1 MNYLKTFSKSTN
13 QFQEKM
19 NMNKIL
25 KIQNLTKN
33 FGNVSAVSN
42 VSIEV
47 EEGTIHSI
55 IGPNGAGKST
65 FFNMISGVI
74 PPSKGNVYYKDKDIT
89 GFESYKL
96 PHMGIAKCFQ
106 ITNVFPKLTVREN
119 VWASIFSCSHKSKI
133 DLFKSMNDFETIDK
147 ETKKIITDV
156 GLSHKIDDKAEEL
169 SHGQQRM
176 LEMAITLGA
185 KPDLLLLDEPTQGL
199 APEATV
205 EMTELIRKLSKKY
218 TILLIQHKMHIVI
231 EISKI
236 ITVLNFGEKIEEGS
250 PKQIKNSKKVQDA
263 YLGRK

>member
-1 MNYLKTFSKSTN
+1 
-13 QFQEKM
+13 
-19 NMNKIL
+19 MNKIL

-74 PPSKGNVYYKDKDIT
+74 PPSEGNVYYKDKDIT

-106 ITNVFPKLTVREN
+106 ITNVFPKLSVREN

-133 DLFKSMNDFETIDK
+133 DLFRSMNDFETIDK

-218 TILLIQHKMHIVI
+218 TILLIEHKMHIVM

-236 ITVLNFGEKIEEGS
+236 ITVLNFGEKIEEGT
-250 PKQIKNSKKVQDA
+250 PNQIKNSKKVQDA

>member
-1 MNYLKTFSKSTN
+1 
-13 QFQEKM
+13 
-19 NMNKIL
+19 MNKIL

-74 PPSKGNVYYKDKDIT
+74 PPSEGNVFYKDKDIT

-106 ITNVFPKLTVREN
+106 ITNVFPKLTVRKN

-218 TILLIQHKMHIVI
+218 TILLIEHKMHIVM

-236 ITVLNFGEKIEEGS
+236 ITVLNFGEKIEEGT
-250 PKQIKNSKKVQDA
+250 PNQIKNSKKVQDA

>member
-1 MNYLKTFSKSTN
+1 MK
-13 QFQEKM
+13 
-19 NMNKIL
+19 MNKIL

-74 PPSKGNVYYKDKDIT
+74 PPSEGNVFYKDKDIT

-205 EMTELIRKLSKKY
+205 EMTELIRKLSKNY
-218 TILLIQHKMHIVI
+218 TILLIEHKMHIVM

-236 ITVLNFGEKIEEGS
+236 ITVLNFGEKIEEGT
-250 PKQIKNSKKVQDA
+250 PNQIKNSKKVQDA

>member
-1 MNYLKTFSKSTN
+1 
-13 QFQEKM
+13 
-19 NMNKIL
+19 MNKIL

-74 PPSKGNVYYKDKDIT
+74 PPSEGSVYYKDRDIT

-218 TILLIQHKMHIVI
+218 TILLIEHKMHIVM

-236 ITVLNFGEKIEEGS
+236 ITVLNFGEKIEEGT
-250 PKQIKNSKKVQDA
+250 PNQIKNSKKVQDA

>member
-1 MNYLKTFSKSTN
+1 
-13 QFQEKM
+13 
-19 NMNKIL
+19 MNKIL

-33 FGNVSAVSN
+33 FGSVSAVSN
-42 VSIEV
+42 INLEV
-47 EEGTIHSI
+47 EEGTIHSV

-74 PPSKGNVYYKDKDIT
+74 PPSNGSVYYKDRDIT

-133 DLFKSMNDFETIDK
+133 DLFKSMNDFKTIDK
-147 ETKKIITDV
+147 DTENIISDV

-218 TILLIQHKMHIVI
+218 TILLIEHKMHIVM

-236 ITVLNFGEKIEEGS
+236 ITVLNFGEKIEEGT
-250 PKQIKNSKKVQDA
+250 PNQIKNSKKVQDA

>member
-1 MNYLKTFSKSTN
+1 
-13 QFQEKM
+13 
-19 NMNKIL
+19 MNKIL

-74 PPSKGNVYYKDKDIT
+74 PPSDGNVYYKDADIT

-147 ETKKIITDV
+147 ETIKIINDV
-156 GLSHKIDDKAEEL
+156 GLSHKINDKAEEL

-218 TILLIQHKMHIVI
+218 TILLIEHKMHIVM

-236 ITVLNFGEKIEEGS
+236 ITVLNFGEKIEEGT
-250 PKQIKNSKKVQDA
+250 PNQIKNSKKVQDA

>member
-1 MNYLKTFSKSTN
+1 MK
-13 QFQEKM
+13 
-19 NMNKIL
+19 MNKIL

-74 PPSKGNVYYKDKDIT
+74 PPSEGNVFYKDKDIT

-218 TILLIQHKMHIVI
+218 TILLIEHKMHIVM

-236 ITVLNFGEKIEEGS
+236 ITVLNFGEKIEEGT
-250 PKQIKNSKKVQDA
+250 PNQIKNSKKVQDA

>member
-1 MNYLKTFSKSTN
+1 
-13 QFQEKM
+13 M

-74 PPSKGNVYYKDKDIT
+74 PPSEGSVYYKDRDIT

-218 TILLIQHKMHIVI
+218 TILLIEHKMHIVM

-236 ITVLNFGEKIEEGS
+236 ITVLNFGEKIEEGT
-250 PKQIKNSKKVQDA
+250 PNQIKNSKKVQDA

>member
-1 MNYLKTFSKSTN
+1 
-13 QFQEKM
+13 
-19 NMNKIL
+19 MNKIL

-74 PPSKGNVYYKDKDIT
+74 PPSEGNVYYKDKDIT

-147 ETKKIITDV
+147 ETKKIINDV

-205 EMTELIRKLSKKY
+205 EMTELIQKAFKKIY
-218 TILLIQHKMHIVI
+218 
-231 EISKI
+231 
-236 ITVLNFGEKIEEGS
+236 NFI
-250 PKQIKNSKKVQDA
+250 N
-263 YLGRK
+263 RT

>member
-1 MNYLKTFSKSTN
+1 MK
-13 QFQEKM
+13 
-19 NMNKIL
+19 MNKIL

-55 IGPNGAGKST
+55 IGTNGAGKST

-74 PPSKGNVYYKDKDIT
+74 SPSEGNVYYKDKDIT

-218 TILLIQHKMHIVI
+218 TILLIEHKMHIVM

-236 ITVLNFGEKIEEGS
+236 ITVLNFGEKIEEGT
-250 PKQIKNSKKVQDA
+250 PNHIKNSKKVQDA

>member
-1 MNYLKTFSKSTN
+1 
-13 QFQEKM
+13 
-19 NMNKIL
+19 MNKIL

-74 PPSKGNVYYKDKDIT
+74 PPSEGSVYYKDRDIT

-106 ITNVFPKLTVREN
+106 ITNVFPKLSVREN

-147 ETKKIITDV
+147 ETIKIINDV

-218 TILLIQHKMHIVI
+218 TILLIEHKMHIVM

-236 ITVLNFGEKIEEGS
+236 ITVLNFGEKIEEGT
-250 PKQIKNSKKVQDA
+250 PNQIKNSKKVQDA

>member
-1 MNYLKTFSKSTN
+1 
-13 QFQEKM
+13 
-19 NMNKIL
+19 MNKIL
-25 KIQNLTKN
+25 KIENLTKN
-33 FGNVSAVSN
+33 FGSISAVSN
-42 VSIEV
+42 VNLEV
-47 EEGTIHSI
+47 EEGTIHSV

-74 PPSKGNVYYKDKDIT
+74 PPSNGSVYYKDKDIT

-119 VWASIFSCSHKSKI
+119 VWASIFSCSHKSKV
-133 DLFKSMNDFETIDK
+133 DLFKSMNDFKTIDK
-147 ETKKIITDV
+147 DTENIISDV

-205 EMTELIRKLSKKY
+205 EMTELIRKLSKNY
-218 TILLIQHKMHIVI
+218 TILLIEHKMHIVM

-236 ITVLNFGEKIEEGS
+236 ITVLNFGEKIEEGT
-250 PKQIKNSKKVQDA
+250 PNQIKNSKKVQDA

>member
-1 MNYLKTFSKSTN
+1 
-13 QFQEKM
+13 
-19 NMNKIL
+19 MNKIL

-74 PPSKGNVYYKDKDIT
+74 PPSEGNVYYKDKDIT

-147 ETKKIITDV
+147 ETIKIINDV

-218 TILLIQHKMHIVI
+218 TILLIENKMHIVM

>member
-1 MNYLKTFSKSTN
+1 
-13 QFQEKM
+13 
-19 NMNKIL
+19 MNKIL

-74 PPSKGNVYYKDKDIT
+74 PPSEGSVYYKDKDIT

-147 ETKKIITDV
+147 ETIKIINDV

-185 KPDLLLLDEPTQGL
+185 KPVLLLLDEPTQGL

-218 TILLIQHKMHIVI
+218 TILLIEHKMHIVM

-250 PKQIKNSKKVQDA
+250 PNQIKNSKKVQDA

>member
-1 MNYLKTFSKSTN
+1 
-13 QFQEKM
+13 
-19 NMNKIL
+19 MNKIL

-74 PPSKGNVYYKDKDIT
+74 PPSEGNVYYKNKDIT

-205 EMTELIRKLSKKY
+205 EMTNLIRKLSKNY
-218 TILLIQHKMHIVI
+218 TILLIEHKMHIVM

-250 PKQIKNSKKVQDA
+250 PEQIKNSKKVQDA

>member
-1 MNYLKTFSKSTN
+1 
-13 QFQEKM
+13 
-19 NMNKIL
+19 MNKIL
-25 KIQNLTKN
+25 KIENLTKN
-33 FGNVSAVSN
+33 FGSISAVSN
-42 VSIEV
+42 VNLEV
-47 EEGTIHSI
+47 EEGTIHSV

-74 PPSKGNVYYKDKDIT
+74 PPSNGSVYYKDKDIT

-133 DLFKSMNDFETIDK
+133 DLFKSMNGFEIIDK
-147 ETKKIITDV
+147 DTENIINDV

-205 EMTELIRKLSKKY
+205 EMTNLIRKLSKNY
-218 TILLIQHKMHIVI
+218 TILLIEHKMHIVM

-236 ITVLNFGEKIEEGS
+236 ITVLNFGEKIEEGT
-250 PKQIKNSKKVQDA
+250 PTQIKDSKRVQDA

>member
-1 MNYLKTFSKSTN
+1 
-13 QFQEKM
+13 
-19 NMNKIL
+19 MNKIL

-74 PPSKGNVYYKDKDIT
+74 PPSEGNVYYKDKDIT

-119 VWASIFSCSHKSKI
+119 VWASIFSCSHRSKI

-147 ETKKIITDV
+147 ETIKIINDV

-218 TILLIQHKMHIVI
+218 TILLIEHKMHIVM

-236 ITVLNFGEKIEEGS
+236 ITVLNFGEKIEEGT
-250 PKQIKNSKKVQDA
+250 PNQIKNSKKVQDA

>member
-1 MNYLKTFSKSTN
+1 MK
-13 QFQEKM
+13 
-19 NMNKIL
+19 KIL

-33 FGNVSAVSN
+33 FGSISAVSN
-42 VSIEV
+42 VNLEL
-47 EEGTIHSI
+47 EEGTIHSV

-74 PPSKGNVYYKDKDIT
+74 SPSEGSVYYKDKDIT

-119 VWASIFSCSHKSKI
+119 VWASIFSCSHKSKV
-133 DLFKSMNDFETIDK
+133 DLFKSMNDFKTID
-147 ETKKIITDV
+147 EDTENIISDV

-185 KPDLLLLDEPTQGL
+185 KPDLLLLDEPTHGL

-205 EMTELIRKLSKKY
+205 EMTELIRKLSKNY
-218 TILLIQHKMHIVI
+218 TILLIEHKMHIVM

-236 ITVLNFGEKIEEGS
+236 ITVLNFGEKIEEGT
-250 PKQIKNSKKVQDA
+250 PNQIKNSKKVQDA

>member
-1 MNYLKTFSKSTN
+1 
-13 QFQEKM
+13 
-19 NMNKIL
+19 MNKIL

-74 PPSKGNVYYKDKDIT
+74 PPSEGNVYYKNQDIT

-106 ITNVFPKLTVREN
+106 ITNVFPKLTVKEN

-147 ETKKIITDV
+147 ETIKIINDV

-218 TILLIQHKMHIVI
+218 TILLIEHKMHIVM

-236 ITVLNFGEKIEEGS
+236 ITVLNFGEKIEEGT
-250 PKQIKNSKKVQDA
+250 PNQIKNSKKVQDA

>member
-1 MNYLKTFSKSTN
+1 
-13 QFQEKM
+13 
-19 NMNKIL
+19 MNKIL

-33 FGNVSAVSN
+33 FGSISAVSN
-42 VSIEV
+42 VNLEV
-47 EEGTIHSI
+47 EEGTIHSV

-74 PPSKGNVYYKDKDIT
+74 PPSNGSVYYKDKDIT

-133 DLFKSMNDFETIDK
+133 DLFKSMNDFKIIDK
-147 ETKKIITDV
+147 DTENIISDV

-205 EMTELIRKLSKKY
+205 EMTELIRKLSKNY
-218 TILLIQHKMHIVI
+218 TILLIEHKMHIVM

-236 ITVLNFGEKIEEGS
+236 ITVLNFGEKIEEGT
-250 PKQIKNSKKVQDA
+250 PNQIKKSKKVQDA

>member
-1 MNYLKTFSKSTN
+1 
-13 QFQEKM
+13 
-19 NMNKIL
+19 MNKIL

-33 FGNVSAVSN
+33 FGSISAVSN
-42 VSIEV
+42 VSLEV

-74 PPSKGNVYYKDKDIT
+74 PPSEGSVYYKDKNIT

-133 DLFKSMNDFETIDK
+133 DLFKSMNGFEIIDK
-147 ETKKIITDV
+147 DTENIINDV

-205 EMTELIRKLSKKY
+205 EMTNLIRKLSKNY
-218 TILLIQHKMHIVI
+218 TILLIEHKMHIVM

-236 ITVLNFGEKIEEGS
+236 ITVLNFGEKIEEGT
-250 PKQIKNSKKVQDA
+250 PTQIKDSKRVQDA

>member
-1 MNYLKTFSKSTN
+1 
-13 QFQEKM
+13 
-19 NMNKIL
+19 MNKIL

-74 PPSKGNVYYKDKDIT
+74 PPSEGNVYYKDKDIT

-147 ETKKIITDV
+147 ETIKIINDV

-218 TILLIQHKMHIVI
+218 TILLIEHKMHIVM

-236 ITVLNFGEKIEEGS
+236 ITVLNFGEKIDEGT
-250 PKQIKNSKKVQDA
+250 PNQIKNSKKVQDA

>member
-1 MNYLKTFSKSTN
+1 
-13 QFQEKM
+13 
-19 NMNKIL
+19 MNKIL

-33 FGNVSAVSN
+33 FGNVSAISN

-74 PPSKGNVYYKDKDIT
+74 PPSEGNVYYKDKDIT

-218 TILLIQHKMHIVI
+218 TILLIEHKMHIVM

-236 ITVLNFGEKIEEGS
+236 ITVLNFGEKIEEGT
-250 PKQIKNSKKVQDA
+250 PNQIKNSKKVQDA
-263 YLGRK
+263 YLVRK

>member
-1 MNYLKTFSKSTN
+1 
-13 QFQEKM
+13 
-19 NMNKIL
+19 MNKIL

-147 ETKKIITDV
+147 ETIKIINDV

-218 TILLIQHKMHIVI
+218 TILLIEHKMHIVM

-236 ITVLNFGEKIEEGS
+236 ITVLNFGEKIEEGT
-250 PKQIKNSKKVQDA
+250 PNQIKNSKKVQDA

>member
-1 MNYLKTFSKSTN
+1 
-13 QFQEKM
+13 
-19 NMNKIL
+19 MNKIL

-33 FGNVSAVSN
+33 FGSISAVSN
-42 VSIEV
+42 VSLEV

-74 PPSKGNVYYKDKDIT
+74 PPSEGSVYYKNKDIT

-133 DLFKSMNDFETIDK
+133 DLFKSMNDFESIDK

-205 EMTELIRKLSKKY
+205 EMTELIRKLSKNY
-218 TILLIQHKMHIVI
+218 TILLIEHKMHIVM

-236 ITVLNFGEKIEEGS
+236 ITVLNFGEKIEEGT
-250 PKQIKNSKKVQDA
+250 PNQIKNSKKVQDA

>member
-1 MNYLKTFSKSTN
+1 
-13 QFQEKM
+13 
-19 NMNKIL
+19 MNKIL

-33 FGNVSAVSN
+33 FGSVSAVSN
-42 VSIEV
+42 VNLEV
-47 EEGTIHSI
+47 EEGTIHSV

-74 PPSKGNVYYKDKDIT
+74 PPSNGSVYYKDKDIT

-133 DLFKSMNDFETIDK
+133 DLFKSMNDFKTIDK
-147 ETKKIITDV
+147 DTENIISDV

-205 EMTELIRKLSKKY
+205 EMTELIRKLSKNY
-218 TILLIQHKMHIVI
+218 TILLIEHKMHIVM

-236 ITVLNFGEKIEEGS
+236 ITVLNFGEKIEEGT
-250 PKQIKNSKKVQDA
+250 PNQIKNSKKVQDA

>member
-1 MNYLKTFSKSTN
+1 
-13 QFQEKM
+13 
-19 NMNKIL
+19 MNKIL
-25 KIQNLTKN
+25 KIENLTKN
-33 FGNVSAVSN
+33 FGSISAVSN
-42 VSIEV
+42 VNLEV
-47 EEGTIHSI
+47 EEGTIHSV

-74 PPSKGNVYYKDKDIT
+74 PPSNGSVYYKDKDIT

-119 VWASIFSCSHKSKI
+119 VWASIFSCSHKSKV
-133 DLFKSMNDFETIDK
+133 DLFKSMNDFKTID
-147 ETKKIITDV
+147 EDTENIISDV

-205 EMTELIRKLSKKY
+205 EMTELIRKLSKNY
-218 TILLIQHKMHIVI
+218 TILLIEHKMHIVM

-236 ITVLNFGEKIEEGS
+236 ITVLNFGEKIEEGT
-250 PKQIKNSKKVQDA
+250 PNQIKNSKKVQDA

>member
-1 MNYLKTFSKSTN
+1 
-13 QFQEKM
+13 
-19 NMNKIL
+19 MNKIL

-33 FGNVSAVSN
+33 FGSISAVSN
-42 VSIEV
+42 VNLEV
-47 EEGTIHSI
+47 EEGTIHSV

-74 PPSKGNVYYKDKDIT
+74 PPSNGSVYYKDKDIT

-133 DLFKSMNDFETIDK
+133 DLFKSMNDFKIIDK
-147 ETKKIITDV
+147 DTENIISDV

-205 EMTELIRKLSKKY
+205 EMTELIRKLSKNY
-218 TILLIQHKMHIVI
+218 TILLIEHKMHIVM

-236 ITVLNFGEKIEEGS
+236 ITVLNFGEKIDEGT
-250 PKQIKNSKKVQDA
+250 PNQIKKSKKVQDA

>member
-1 MNYLKTFSKSTN
+1 
-13 QFQEKM
+13 
-19 NMNKIL
+19 MNKIL

-74 PPSKGNVYYKDKDIT
+74 PPSEGSVYYRDKDIT

-147 ETKKIITDV
+147 ETIKIINDV

-218 TILLIQHKMHIVI
+218 TILLIEHKMHIVM

-236 ITVLNFGEKIEEGS
+236 ITVLNFGEKIEEGT
-250 PKQIKNSKKVQDA
+250 PNQIKNSKKVQDA

>member
-1 MNYLKTFSKSTN
+1 
-13 QFQEKM
+13 
-19 NMNKIL
+19 MNKIL

-74 PPSKGNVYYKDKDIT
+74 PPSEGSVYYKDRDIT

-218 TILLIQHKMHIVI
+218 TILLIEHKMHIVM

-250 PKQIKNSKKVQDA
+250 PEQIKNSKKVQDA

>member
-1 MNYLKTFSKSTN
+1 
-13 QFQEKM
+13 
-19 NMNKIL
+19 MNKIL

-74 PPSKGNVYYKDKDIT
+74 PPSEGNVYYKDKDIT

-119 VWASIFSCSHKSKI
+119 VWASIFSCSYKSKI

-147 ETKKIITDV
+147 ETIKIINDV

-205 EMTELIRKLSKKY
+205 EMTEIIRKLSKKY
-218 TILLIQHKMHIVI
+218 TILLIEHKMHIVM

-250 PKQIKNSKKVQDA
+250 PEQIKNSKKVQDA

>member
-1 MNYLKTFSKSTN
+1 
-13 QFQEKM
+13 
-19 NMNKIL
+19 MNKIL

-74 PPSKGNVYYKDKDIT
+74 PPSEGNVYYKDKDIT

-147 ETKKIITDV
+147 ETIKIINDV

-185 KPDLLLLDEPTQGL
+185 KPVLLLLDEPTQGL

-218 TILLIQHKMHIVI
+218 TILLIEHKMHIVM

-236 ITVLNFGEKIEEGS
+236 ITVLNFGEKIEEGT
-250 PKQIKNSKKVQDA
+250 PNQIKNSKKVQDA

>member
-1 MNYLKTFSKSTN
+1 
-13 QFQEKM
+13 
-19 NMNKIL
+19 MNKIL

-33 FGNVSAVSN
+33 FGSISAVSN
-42 VSIEV
+42 VNLEV
-47 EEGTIHSI
+47 EEGTIHSV

-74 PPSKGNVYYKDKDIT
+74 PPSDGSVYYKDKDIT

-133 DLFKSMNDFETIDK
+133 DLFKSMNDFKTIDK
-147 ETKKIITDV
+147 DTENIISDV

-205 EMTELIRKLSKKY
+205 EMTELIRKLSKNY
-218 TILLIQHKMHIVI
+218 TILLIEHKMHIVM

-236 ITVLNFGEKIEEGS
+236 ITVLNFGEKIEEGT
-250 PKQIKNSKKVQDA
+250 PNQIKNSKKVQDA

>member
-1 MNYLKTFSKSTN
+1 
-13 QFQEKM
+13 
-19 NMNKIL
+19 MNKIL

-74 PPSKGNVYYKDKDIT
+74 PPSEGNVYYKDKDIT

-147 ETKKIITDV
+147 ETIKIITDV

-205 EMTELIRKLSKKY
+205 EMTDLIRKLSKKY
-218 TILLIQHKMHIVI
+218 TILLIEHKMHIVM

-250 PKQIKNSKKVQDA
+250 PEQIKNSKKVQDA

>member
-1 MNYLKTFSKSTN
+1 
-13 QFQEKM
+13 
-19 NMNKIL
+19 MNKIL

-33 FGNVSAVSN
+33 FGNISAVSN
-42 VSIEV
+42 VSLDV

-74 PPSKGNVYYKDKDIT
+74 PPSEGNVYYKDKNIT

-106 ITNVFPKLTVREN
+106 ITNVFPKLTVKEN

-133 DLFKSMNDFETIDK
+133 DLFKSMHKFDSIDTET
-147 ETKKIITDV
+147 EKIVNDV
-156 GLSHKIDDKAEEL
+156 GLSHKINDKAEEL

-205 EMTELIRKLSKKY
+205 EMTKLIRQLSKTY
-218 TILLIQHKMHIVI
+218 TILLIEHKMHIVM

-236 ITVLNFGEKIEEGS
+236 ITVLNFGEKIEEGT
-250 PKQIKNSKKVQDA
+250 PNQIKNSKKVQDA